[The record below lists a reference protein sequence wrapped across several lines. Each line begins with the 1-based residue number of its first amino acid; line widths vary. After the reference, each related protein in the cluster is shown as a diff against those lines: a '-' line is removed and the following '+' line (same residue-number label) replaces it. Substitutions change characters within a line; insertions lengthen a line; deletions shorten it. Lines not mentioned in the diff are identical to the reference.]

1 MDYQPSLMIVEK
13 NLKKTVGKSSVKS
26 NDPLD
31 QLVAESLMSLN
42 LEKTQTTIYT
52 PNGTP
57 ITVEKLV
64 SGDLTSD
71 QKLQMKNELLNRY
84 NNRIIYVSEATWSFN
99 CHAYAWYLSEGKKIK
114 SGLELLRFLDFG
126 KMVVISQRVLLLK
139 VVRFISL

>member
-1 MDYQPSLMIVEK
+1 MQSALFLMEEARNRLYHKIDNSEEYSVMDYQPSLMIVEK
-13 NLKKTVGKSSVKS
+13 NLKKTVGKSSVKVMI
-26 NDPLD
+26 PLD

-71 QKLQMKNELLNRY
+71 Q
-84 NNRIIYVSEATWSFN
+84 N
-99 CHAYAWYLSEGKKIK
+99 CK
-114 SGLELLRFLDFG
+114 
-126 KMVVISQRVLLLK
+126 
-139 VVRFISL
+139 